1 VSSSN
6 RRDSAVSASSSR
18 PVPAPPVASAPAVP
32 GGGVRTL
39 SMLSHSGSEQ
49 LLGCSPSRWRTKG
62 SVLLDAAAA
71 PHTYWEFEA
80 LLVLLG
86 GFWPARGL
94 LSGSWPPAADATCAD
109 EADAAELL
117 DAARATA
124 ASAAHGGGVPNEA
137 GSFLPEQ
144 GQAQEVQQQQQQPDR
159 QRARSRG
166 SKQRHSKG
174 FEFGYVVH
182 CNSIRQTARV
192 VSMQE
197 QRGRS
202 TADEGDAGD
211 RCTVSSSEQ
220 QPASSQQQQQEELQ
234 RHCGLTVSIRA
245 AAALLQGAS
254 AVHSDQEGSSGCASG
269 DSSGDSSS
277 RPRQRRLGSGTA
289 AGSGAV
295 RRASDSG
302 SVVAVRFRFTHR
314 PEWMQVGA
322 RMIVRDRSDGHVAAA
337 GFVTKLLEPHTQLQQ
352 PVQHR
357 KGASKAHG

>member
-1 VSSSN
+1 
-6 RRDSAVSASSSR
+6 
-18 PVPAPPVASAPAVP
+18 
-32 GGGVRTL
+32 
-39 SMLSHSGSEQ
+39 MLSHSGSEQ

-94 LSGSWPPAADATCAD
+94 LSGSWPPAADTTGAD
-109 EADAAELL
+109 DADAAESL
-117 DAARATA
+117 DAAPAPAAATA
-124 ASAAHGGGVPNEA
+124 ASATHGDGAPNEA
-137 GSFLPEQ
+137 GSLLPEQ
-144 GQAQEVQQQQQQPDR
+144 GQTQEGQQPQQQQLQQPDWH
-159 QRARSRG
+159 RARSRG
-166 SKQRHSKG
+166 RKQRHSKR
-174 FEFGYVVH
+174 FEFAYVVH

-197 QRGRS
+197 QRGHCS
-202 TADEGDAGD
+202 ADEGDAKD
-211 RCTVSSSEQ
+211 NRAVSSSAQ
-220 QPASSQQQQQEELQ
+220 QPESSQQQQQEELQ
-234 RHCGLTVSIRA
+234 RHCGLTASIQA

-269 DSSGDSSS
+269 DSSGDGGG

-289 AGSGAV
+289 AGSGPS
-295 RRASDSG
+295 RRVSDAG

-352 PVQHR
+352 QVQHQ
-357 KGASKAHG
+357 KGAGKVQG